1 MDSALPQEL
10 STKQVRELFNAAYEL
25 PESEQE
31 VWIASQVS
39 HSPKT
44 REAAMRLLRGSRR
57 AGGFLSEPI
66 LHAHPDPQREGMQIG
81 AYRITRELGA
91 GGMGVVYLCERI
103 DGMYQRRLALKVLRS
118 THNSAAMRERFSA
131 ERVILAKLDHENIAR
146 IVDGGTTADG
156 MPYLLMDYVEG
167 EPIDTF
173 CRKHGLGLL
182 ERLAL
187 FRKVCSAVQ
196 YLHEQ
201 GVLHSDLKPSNI
213 LVHVDGRVK
222 LLDFG
227 IAKLLDENRRSA
239 GVSQGVMGT
248 ADYISPEQIEGRPA
262 GPEADVYSL
271 GVILFE
277 LLALKRPFQSD
288 SADSVPA
295 MLAVR
300 STPLVPMSAIAALSS
315 SPWSTSLR
323 GDLDQ
328 IAAVA
333 LSRSPADRYAS
344 VSVLDGDLRRFL
356 AHEPVLA
363 RRNTPLY
370 VARQFLR
377 RHWQMSIAV
386 TLVVLAL
393 AGTGWA
399 VTDMLEMRA
408 NVEQEVQTQREMER
422 AYRAQLTQ
430 ASNSMSPEAVRA
442 RIRWVHDNYAERIAP
457 MLEDPLAPRHDIG
470 VLAAK
475 SVDFLAGMAPVAL
488 RDPETAR
495 DLVDAYVGISELQ
508 WSETKKSLGDPAA
521 AHRTAK
527 IALDSAN
534 TLLLTPD
541 GRHRLTLLLP
551 QIAHQLRLSAQAAA
565 RSGQ

>member
-1 MDSALPQEL
+1 MDSALPQKP
-10 STKQVRELFNAAYEL
+10 STRQVRELFNAAYEL

-31 VWIASQVS
+31 AWIAGQVS
-39 HSPKT
+39 LSLQT
-44 REAAMRLLRGSRR
+44 RDAALRLLRGSRR

-66 LHAHPDPQREGMQIG
+66 LHAQADPQREGMQIG
-81 AYRITRELGA
+81 AYRIIRELGA
-91 GGMGVVYLCERI
+91 GGMGVVYLCERT

-156 MPYLLMDYVEG
+156 LPYLLMDYVEG
-167 EPIDTF
+167 EPIDTY
-173 CRKHGLGLL
+173 CRKHGLGLS
-182 ERLAL
+182 ERITL

-201 GVLHSDLKPSNI
+201 GVLHGDLKPSNI
-213 LVHVDGRVK
+213 LVHVDGQVK

-227 IAKLLDENRRSA
+227 IAKLLDESRHTAA
-239 GVSQGVMGT
+239 GSQGIMGT
-248 ADYISPEQIEGRPA
+248 ADYISPEQMEGRPA

-271 GVILFE
+271 GVMLFE

-295 MLAVR
+295 MLAAR
-300 STPLVPMSAIAALSS
+300 STLLAPMSAAAAISS

-344 VSVLDGDLRRFL
+344 ARVLDDDLRRFL

-363 RRNTPLY
+363 RRSTLLY
-370 VARQFLR
+370 VVRQFLR
-377 RHWQMSIAV
+377 RHWQMSTAV
-386 TLVVLAL
+386 ALVVLAL

-399 VTDMLEMRA
+399 VTDLLEMRA
-408 NVEQEVQTQREMER
+408 NVEQQVQAQREMEQ
-422 AYRAQLTQ
+422 AYRAQLAQ
-430 ASNSMSPEAVRA
+430 ARGGISPEAVRA
-442 RIRWVHDNYAERIAP
+442 RIQWVHDSYAQRIAP
-457 MLEDPLAPRHDIG
+457 MLQDPLAPRHDIG
-470 VLAAK
+470 VLAAE

-488 RDPETAR
+488 REPETAR

-508 WSETKKSLGDPAA
+508 WNETKKSLGDPAA

-527 IALDSAN
+527 IALDAAN
-534 TLLLTPD
+534 TLLRTPD

-565 RSGQ
+565 RGGH